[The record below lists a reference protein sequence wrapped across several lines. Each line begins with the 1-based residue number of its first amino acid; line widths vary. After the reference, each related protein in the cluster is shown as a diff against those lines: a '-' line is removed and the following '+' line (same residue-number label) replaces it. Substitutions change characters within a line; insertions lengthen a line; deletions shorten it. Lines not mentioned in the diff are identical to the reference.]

1 MESGIR
7 TTPCYS
13 VLSASD
19 STLQTFL
26 VKSPALGVSQV
37 CIWLCHLSVIDTDT
51 LTWVSALLELGQVCD
66 TKGLAGIK
74 KVQPRAWP
82 GSKAVS
88 EPGFPAVR

>member
-1 MESGIR
+1 M
-7 TTPCYS
+7 TTPCHS

-51 LTWVSALLELGQVCD
+51 LTWVSALLELGQPM
-66 TKGLAGIK
+66 GLAGIK